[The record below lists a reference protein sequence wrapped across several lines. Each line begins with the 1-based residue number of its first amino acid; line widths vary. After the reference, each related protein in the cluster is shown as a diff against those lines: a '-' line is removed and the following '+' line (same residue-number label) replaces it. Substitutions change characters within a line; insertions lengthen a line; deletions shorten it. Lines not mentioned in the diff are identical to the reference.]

1 MEVWRNVPILWV
13 RGGRYQERPVGK
25 QTCWRLPSCGALW
38 NAGAHVWVRAARNVW
53 GVCCS
58 SLVFASAAL
67 RGAYGHELW
76 LSGRSGVWSSIATD
90 LLSIDVG

>member
-1 MEVWRNVPILWV
+1 MESRLA
-13 RGGRYQERPVGK
+13 GGCPAVE
-25 QTCWRLPSCGALW
+25 LCGTQVHI
-38 NAGAHVWVRAARNVW
+38 HVWVRAARNVW

-67 RGAYGHELW
+67 QGEYGHELW

-90 LLSIDVG
+90 LSIDVG